1 MDGWQKTGCVLCAQ
15 NCGLEILI
23 EHGRMA
29 KVRPDRDNPRSRGY
43 ACRKGM
49 NILNYQYPGDRL
61 TTPLKRVDDDF
72 VAISWE
78 QAFAEIAER
87 MCGLVEK
94 HGPRCLAYM
103 GASSQGGHFEAA
115 FGLTLLRGMGSQYL
129 YSSAGQEFS
138 GAWWLNGRMFGKQ
151 YNLAIPDEDSTEMLV
166 GWGWNGMHSHQ
177 MPRAP
182 QVLRSIARDPDRL
195 LVVVD
200 PRKSETAAVADL
212 HLPLRPGTDAL
223 LIKAMIAIILG
234 KGWEDATYLRDHVEG
249 FAKIRSWFAGF
260 DVEAA
265 LAVCELGHGLVERL
279 CRLMT
284 TRRWCLHPDLGIYM
298 GRHSTLNSYLLNVL
312 GAVCGIF
319 GVRGGNLVPGMVMP
333 LGFHADERSGKV
345 WRTMATDMPPAAAGS
360 FPPAVVPEEILND
373 HPQRLRAIYVNGCN
387 PLRSYPDTAAYEQA
401 FATLDLL
408 VVCDVVMSETAR
420 FAHYVL
426 PCRNAYESWDGTFFP
441 WTYPGVYFQ
450 MRRPLVAPPGESL
463 EAAQI
468 FTGIAEKIGLIPQIP
483 AEVSGA
489 AAGNRMLFGARLMEW
504 LGREP
509 KARRA
514 MPFILAKTLG
524 QAWDSANK
532 AALWG
537 MLMTAPESFREN
549 AARAG
554 FEPGEDQGERIFRA
568 VLDNPQGLWVGQA
581 DTDAPMAGIS
591 TTSGKIEVHVPELE
605 QMILALD
612 AVTEARDLGLPE
624 EFPYVLNAGRH
635 MPCNANTLM
644 RNPAWNAGRRACTVA
659 MHPVDC
665 TTIGCR
671 DGQLVRVTTAAG
683 SETGELE
690 ASERVRPG
698 TVLIPHGFGL
708 IHQGQV
714 TGLNVNRL
722 TSSRHRDFLGT
733 PLHRFVPCR
742 VEAAEE
748 GESC

>member
-1 MDGWQKTGCVLCAQ
+1 MDGWRKTGCVLCAQ
-15 NCGLEILI
+15 NCGLEILV
-23 EHGRMA
+23 ENGRMA
-29 KVRPDRDNPRSRGY
+29 KVRPDKDNPRSRGY

-49 NILNYQYPGDRL
+49 SILTYQYPGERL
-61 TTPLKRVDDDF
+61 GTPLKRVGDDF
-72 VAISWE
+72 VAIPWE

-87 MCGLVEK
+87 MRGLVDGY
-94 HGPRCLAYM
+94 GPRCLAYM

-115 FGLTLLRGMGSQYL
+115 FGLTLLRTMGSQYL
-129 YSSAGQEFS
+129 YSSTGQEFS

-151 YNLAIPDEDSTEMLV
+151 YNLMLPDEEQAEMLV

-182 QVLRSIARDPDRL
+182 QVLRSIASDPKRM
-195 LVVVD
+195 LVIVD
-200 PRKSETAAVADL
+200 PRSSETAAIADI
-212 HLPLRPGTDAL
+212 HLPLRPGTDSL
-223 LIKAMIAIILG
+223 LVKAMIAIILD
-234 KGWEDATYLRDHVEG
+234 KGWENATYLCEHVEG
-249 FAKIRSWFAGF
+249 FELIRPWFNRF
-260 DVEAA
+260 DIYAA
-265 LAVCELGHGLVERL
+265 LAVCELDYVRVEEL

-319 GVRGGNLVPGMVMP
+319 GVRGGNLIPGMVMP

-345 WRTMATDMPPAAAGS
+345 WRTVATDMPPAAAGS
-360 FPPAVVPEEILND
+360 FPPAVMPEEILSG
-373 HPQRLRAIYVNGCN
+373 HPQRLRAVYVNGCN
-387 PLRSYPDTAAYEQA
+387 PLRSYPDTTAYEKA
-401 FATLDLL
+401 FAQLDLL

-426 PCRNAYESWDGTFFP
+426 PCRNGYESWDGTFFP

-463 EAAQI
+463 EAGQI
-468 FTGIAEKIGLIPQIP
+468 FTGIADQLGLLPQIP
-483 AEVSGA
+483 AEVGA
-489 AAGNRMLFGARLMEW
+489 AAAQSRLLFGARLLEW
-504 LGREP
+504 VSREP
-509 KARRA
+509 QARKV

-524 QAWDSANK
+524 RVWDSANK

-554 FEPGEDQGERIFRA
+554 FDPGRDQGERIFRA
-568 VLDNPQGLWVGQA
+568 VLDSPQGLWVGQA
-581 DTDAPMAGIS
+581 DTDAPMAGIC
-591 TTSGKIEVHVPELE
+591 TASGKIEVHVPELAQLTLNLDAATE
-605 QMILALD
+605 TEALD
-612 AVTEARDLGLPE
+612 LPV
-624 EFPYVLNAGRH
+624 EFPFVLHAGRH

-644 RNPAWNAGRRACTVA
+644 RNPSWNSGRRACTVA
-659 MHPVDC
+659 MHPLDC
-665 TTIGCR
+665 EAIGCR
-671 DGQLVRVTTAAG
+671 DGQLVTVTTAAG
-683 SETGELE
+683 CETGELE

-714 TGLNVNRL
+714 FGINVNRL

-742 VEAAEE
+742 VAGADEKIC
-748 GESC
+748 G